1 MGELALFL
9 DCLVVLFMVFLVCTD
24 SVSLTIF
31 ALVVIIFNILLMAT
45 LYS

>member
-9 DCLVVLFMVFLVCTD
+9 DCLVVLFMVFLVYTD